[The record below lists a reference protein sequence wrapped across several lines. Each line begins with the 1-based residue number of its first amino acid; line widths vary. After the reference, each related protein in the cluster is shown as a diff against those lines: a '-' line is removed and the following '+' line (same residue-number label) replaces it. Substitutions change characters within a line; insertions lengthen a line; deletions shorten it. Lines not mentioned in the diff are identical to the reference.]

1 MSLSKQQ
8 RLPFFKSSITTN
20 DVFELIHVDLWGPYS
35 VQSISG
41 ASYVLTMVDN
51 FSKTTWTFLLKEKIN
66 VSNILK

>member
-8 RLPFFKSSITTN
+8 RFPFFKSSITTN